1 MIISYK
7 KILNK
12 FIKKNRT
19 LSIAESC
26 TGGKIANEITKIPGI
41 SKIFSAAIIA
51 YSNFSKIKF
60 LKIKKNNLI
69 KYGAVSKEI
78 AKEMAINLK
87 NISGSDYSI
96 STTGIAGPSGFTK
109 KKPVGLVYIGIAY
122 KNKVTVY
129 KKNFKGSRIEIQ
141 RKITKFVFSILNK
154 YLE

>member
-1 MIISYK
+1 
-7 KILNK
+7 
-12 FIKKNRT
+12 
-19 LSIAESC
+19 
-26 TGGKIANEITKIPGI
+26 
-41 SKIFSAAIIA
+41 
-51 YSNFSKIKF
+51 
-60 LKIKKNNLI
+60 
-69 KYGAVSKEI
+69 
-78 AKEMAINLK
+78 MAINLK